1 MGTNDDVEHCGRC
14 SMSTAVDIS
23 SGRGTNPWDG
33 DRIEVDERD
42 LKAVSHHVV
51 ALGKIKSR
59 LDEWATAL
67 TYGR

>member
-1 MGTNDDVEHCGRC
+1 
-14 SMSTAVDIS
+14 MSTAVDVS

-33 DRIEVDERD
+33 DRIEIDEREM
-42 LKAVSHHVV
+42 KAVSHHVV